1 MARIPESEIERLKR
15 EISVERLAEARGVK
29 LKRHGADLI
38 GLCPFHD
45 DHEPSLVITPS
56 KNLWNCLGA
65 CRRGGDVIA
74 WVMQSEGVSF
84 RHAVELLREDL
95 PLGAINTRPGVQR
108 STVPKLP
115 VPVER
120 NADDHALLQQVVSFY
135 HETLKQ
141 SPDALKYL
149 AARGLESSEM
159 IEHFRLGYA
168 NRTIGY
174 RLPASNRA
182 AGAELRGRLQKLGLY
197 RETGHEH
204 FNGSVV
210 VPIFN
215 LEADVMQMYGR
226 KITRGLRDG
235 TPLHLYLPGP
245 HRGVWNEEALAASK
259 EIILCEA
266 LIDGLTFWCAGY
278 RHVTTSYGVN
288 GFTEEIKAAFRK
300 HGTKKIYIAYD
311 RDEAGED
318 AAHEHAAELM
328 SMGIECFRVQFPK
341 SMDANEYALK
351 VQPAPKSLG
360 VLLNRAEWLGKGKR
374 PVTTVIEQ
382 TMKQEPQPPAIEEV
396 QRSAASEEQ
405 IEPAAKEDAPKTN
418 PVPLEEK
425 IPEPVPSL
433 VAEAAKEKISAEEPI
448 STEPLPSALSTT
460 IEVPTEI
467 RGEEII
473 MTQGNRRYRVRGL
486 GKNMS
491 HGLLKVNILV
501 SSANA
506 RGEFVYHGD
515 TFDLNL
521 ARQRTVFVKQAAE
534 ELGIKEEIIRHDL
547 GRVWLKL
554 EELQDEQI
562 QKALEPEKKQV
573 EMSVEEKAAA
583 LDLLRDP
590 RLLERILGDF
600 ERCGVVG
607 EETNKKIGYLAAVS
621 RLLDTPLAVMV
632 QSASAAGKTALME
645 AVLALMPEEHR
656 VQYSAMTGQ
665 SLFYMGQTDLKN
677 KVLALVEEEGAQRAA
692 YALKLLQ
699 SEGALTIAS
708 TGKDPTSGRLVTHE
722 YRVEGPVM
730 IFLTTTAIDIDE
742 ELLNR
747 CLVLTV
753 DEDRA
758 QTQAI
763 HRMQR
768 EAQTLAGLRR
778 KTRRAAILKLHRN
791 AQRLLKPIHVVN
803 PHADDLTFPDS
814 LTRTRRDHMKYLTL
828 IRAITLL
835 YQYQRPIQRE
845 IEGERTL
852 EYIESTL
859 DDVKLAE
866 ELIKP
871 VLGRSLDELPPQ
883 TRRLLLLIEEMV
895 SRACAEQKIERQEY
909 RFSRRD
915 VRARTRW
922 GDTQLKIHL
931 HRLEELEYLI
941 VHRGGRGQSFV
952 YELIEMS
959 EGDKQQPFLPG
970 LIEIEKLKI
979 SNYDTKKSG
988 VKEEKPGS
996 SRPQVGG
1003 MSVGSRGEESPAMT
1017 RLRSDFYENPR
1028 KNTSSETEENG
1039 VVVVPV
1045 LASKAN
1051 GTAAAGVK

>member
-15 EISVERLAEARGVK
+15 EISVERLAEERGVK

-74 WVMQSEGVSF
+74 WVMHSEGVSF
-84 RHAVELLREDL
+84 RHAVELLREDS
-95 PLGAINTRPGVQR
+95 PLATNTRPGVQR

-115 VPVER
+115 APVER
-120 NADDHALLQQVVSFY
+120 SADDHALLQQVVSFY

-210 VPIFN
+210 IPIFN
-215 LEADVMQMYGR
+215 PEADVVQMYGR

-245 HRGVWNEEALAASK
+245 HRGVWNEEAVTASK

-266 LIDGLTFWCAGY
+266 LIDALTFWCAGY

-318 AAHEHAAELM
+318 AAHEHAEELM
-328 SMGIECFRVQFPK
+328 SIGIECFRVQFPK

-374 PVTTVIEQ
+374 PATTVIEPQ
-382 TMKQEPQPPAIEEV
+382 TINEEPQPPAEEG
-396 QRSAASEEQ
+396 QPSAASEEQ
-405 IEPAAKEDAPKTN
+405 IEPAAKEESPEIN
-418 PVPLEEK
+418 PVPPEEK

-433 VAEAAKEKISAEEPI
+433 VAEAAKGKISAEEPI
-448 STEPLPSALSTT
+448 STEPLPSALATT

-467 RGEEII
+467 KAEEII

-573 EMSVEEKAAA
+573 EMSAEEKTAA

-590 RLLERILGDF
+590 RLLDRILADF

-835 YQYQRPIQRE
+835 YQHQRPIQRE
-845 IEGERTL
+845 TEGERTL

-895 SRACAEQKIERQEY
+895 SRACTEQKIERQEY

-952 YELIEMS
+952 YELIEMP

-970 LIEIEKLKI
+970 LIEIEKLKM

-988 VKEEKPGS
+988 VNEEKAGS
-996 SRPQVGG
+996 SRLQVGG
-1003 MSVGSRGEESPAMT
+1003 MSGGGRGEESPAMT

-1028 KNTSSETEENG
+1028 KSTSSEIEENG

-1045 LASKAN
+1045 LAGKAN
-1051 GTAAAGVK
+1051 GTAAAGLK